1 MVIRKTY
8 SNNHFTSIGPTLLI
22 FICNEFNVLFFTFR
36 VILAVTDLPIKQK
49 KFWLSLI
56 FLRLFKTVS
65 HLSKK
70 KKVSCFTCQRGSKS
84 DTLKFEK
91 KCIFVFQKTVDIF
104 LSCFTIGFLNNVCMS
119 MLKVFFF
126 PPPLLYDH

>member
-1 MVIRKTY
+1 MLIRKTY
-8 SNNHFTSIGPTLLI
+8 ANNHFTSIGPTLLI
-22 FICNEFNVLFFTFR
+22 YICNEFNVLFFTFR

-70 KKVSCFTCQRGSKS
+70 KRYPVSHVKGAANQI
-84 DTLKFEK
+84 L
-91 KCIFVFQKTVDIF
+91 
-104 LSCFTIGFLNNVCMS
+104 
-119 MLKVFFF
+119 
-126 PPPLLYDH
+126 